1 MRHVQTSRNCREL
14 GSMGYDNHPI
24 GSCNTQDMGGTM
36 QQSEAFTRRIATL
49 IAGVLLTG
57 CSSDYK
63 EPLLD
68 YSQATL
74 QEKFSIEQ
82 KATAYK
88 PPYLGLALA
97 GGGTKASNFS
107 MGVLKGLVESGQME
121 NVDVISSV
129 SGGGYATYWYY
140 SRLVFDD
147 PDFAS
152 NRATAP
158 AFIKSI
164 FLDCLPS
171 RFMDESGVTFQSS
184 TWLPRQP
191 HPCPQYNHTN
201 LLKVAS
207 DDEHDTPQQ
216 RMTVKKQFDQLM
228 DALDRP
234 ELGSDP
240 YRFQN
245 YLRGYQDIFSTG
257 LNMFGAHAFDYTTTS
272 EDGRFSNEVV
282 ELIPMEVG
290 SVVANAFGNI
300 LFDWNL
306 ELSATQYA
314 YAKGI
319 VRTYGASPPNCD
331 KQTEGCITTIYGNDI
346 RIEGDMDQARSL
358 TFDDIKRV
366 HEIKGAPLW
375 IINTTAGEDRSVLDI
390 GKRKPFY
397 LSAFEIDPYQH
408 GSGLYGYHQGAP
420 DSLPPFKAVLSSAAF
435 SDSQQKVVPN
445 ILGRNA
451 LNALLRISAADWG
464 YSIRN
469 PNAGDF
475 QYGLHYLLPF
485 PLYYA
490 ERLAGEENSAFIH
503 LSDGGMSENLG
514 AYALIRRGTA
524 NLIVSDHAGDRDG
537 EMIDL
542 CWLKNGLE
550 KTLKNQNLRL
560 LLPGLSNLDRHCQ
573 LYEDGNTGYNIFAWR
588 HPVLVGCIVSKSL
601 ESLGCEN
608 LPTSLEKGQYA
619 AHLFLIKPALA
630 NTAMREKLN
639 KIGNV
644 CFYQSFKNKID
655 RDRACTKE
663 IRDACQFPN
672 TSDDSP
678 MWQGAPPPS
687 CEMFA
692 FFLRNATGSDGMH
705 NDGCPNFPQYAT
717 VALTMDSSPWI
728 FGGMRELGAYYAGR
742 INWFFNPDGSLNE
755 ERFLAELRYQRHLPI
770 PWQSQAAMGR
780 YKKASSCLF
789 INNTQAMAL

>member
-1 MRHVQTSRNCREL
+1 MRQFKAST
-14 GSMGYDNHPI
+14 
-24 GSCNTQDMGGTM
+24 
-36 QQSEAFTRRIATL
+36 TRIVAL
-49 IAGVLLTG
+49 IAGILLAG
-57 CSSDYK
+57 CSSYYK

-82 KATAYK
+82 EATAYK
-88 PPYLGLALA
+88 PPHLGLALA

-140 SRLVFDD
+140 SRLIFDD
-147 PDFAS
+147 PDFDT
-152 NRATAP
+152 NRDTAP

-171 RFMDESGVTFQSS
+171 RFMDESGVRVQDSS
-184 TWLPRQP
+184 TWLPGQP

-207 DDEHDTPQQ
+207 DDEYDNPQQ
-216 RMTVKKQFDQLM
+216 QRSAQQEFDQLM

-234 ELGSDP
+234 ELGKDP

-257 LNMFGAHAFDYTTTS
+257 LNIFGAHAFDYNTTV

-290 SVVANAFGNI
+290 SIVANAFGNI

-314 YAKGI
+314 YGKGI

-331 KQTEGCITTIYGNDI
+331 REAEGCITTIYGNDI
-346 RIEGDMDQARSL
+346 RIEGDLDQARSL
-358 TFDDIKRV
+358 SFADIKRV
-366 HEIKGAPLW
+366 HEVKGAPLW

-390 GKRKPFY
+390 ERRKPFY
-397 LSAFEIDPYQH
+397 LSAFEIDPYH
-408 GSGLYGYHQGAP
+408 SGSGLYGYHKGLP
-420 DSLPPFKAVLSSAAF
+420 EGLPPFKAVLSSAAF
-435 SDSQQKVVPN
+435 SDSQQKVVSN

-475 QYGLHYLLPF
+475 QYGMHYLLPF

-490 ERLAGEENSAFIH
+490 ERLAGEENSSFIH

-537 EMIDL
+537 KMIDL

-550 KTLKNQNLRL
+550 KNHNLRL
-560 LLPGLSNLDRHCQ
+560 LLPGLGNLDHHCR
-573 LYEDGNTGYNIFAWR
+573 LYEDENTGYNIFAWR
-588 HPVLVGCIVSKSL
+588 HPVLVGCIVSKSI
-601 ESLGCEN
+601 ENLGCEN
-608 LPTSLEKGQYA
+608 LPTNLEKEQYA

-639 KIGNV
+639 KIGSV
-644 CFYQSFKNKID
+644 CLSQPLKNKVD
-655 RDRACTKE
+655 QDSACSKE
-663 IRDACQFPN
+663 IRAACTNPN

-678 MWQGAPPPS
+678 MWQGAPSPS

-705 NDGCPNFPQYAT
+705 DDGCPNFPQYAT
-717 VALTMDSSPWI
+717 VALTVDSSPWI

-742 INWFFNPDGSLNE
+742 INWFFNQDGSLNE
-755 ERFLAELRYQRHLPI
+755 ERFLAELRYQRRIPI

-780 YKKASSCLF
+780 YKKVSSCLF
-789 INNTQAMAL
+789 MSNTQAMTL